1 MATNLSLG
9 KIILDCFNDL
19 NAHGAWV
26 YNLPL
31 TPQYDVYIGNKHRF
45 EIYASCLENNV
56 FMLNIDGIKFDS
68 RDYNLASLNGM
79 RNLWGAAKQKFEN
92 QRS

>member
-9 KIILDCFNDL
+9 KIISDCFNDL

-31 TPQYDVYIGNKHRF
+31 TPQYDVYVGNKHCF
-45 EIYASCLENNV
+45 EIYASPLENNV

-79 RNLWGAAKQKFEN
+79 KRLWVAAKQKSEN
-92 QRS
+92 QR